1 VWWDRSIPPGKSFDQ
16 VIEAAI
22 DSASCMIVL
31 WSKSSASSDWVK
43 TEASEGVKRQIL
55 VPVLIEDVKIPLEFR
70 RIQAADLIGWN
81 SSTSHQGFQ
90 NMVSS
95 IENLLS
101 K

>member
-1 VWWDRSIPPGKSFDQ
+1 
-16 VIEAAI
+16 
-22 DSASCMIVL
+22 
-31 WSKSSASSDWVK
+31 
-43 TEASEGVKRQIL
+43 
-55 VPVLIEDVKIPLEFR
+55 VLIEDVKIPLEFR